1 MHPTIAVITRTHNR
15 PMFLA
20 RALDAVS
27 RQTYADI
34 AHIVVNDAGD
44 PEPVSRA
51 IDALPQEARARIVR
65 IDNETS
71 SGREAAVNPGFA
83 KARELGCRYAV
94 VLDDDDTWA
103 PDFLEK
109 VSARLDGHPEEVA
122 AVGAAEVVH
131 ERIEGDSIVE
141 VSREPLASHL
151 RQVVFSELLVRNYIP
166 TVSLLFRT
174 SVLDV
179 LGGWRSDLPV
189 LADWDFNLR
198 LCMLGPI
205 GFVDE
210 PLARWHHRTTT
221 DPDLGNSFVV
231 ASGDHRQYEG
241 LIRDAYLRR
250 EAVRSADREPGEQ
263 AEAVESSLAVPLLFG
278 GYAARLN
285 TGVESVR
292 DAQSKH
298 LEVVKLEL
306 YSALD
311 RAKESSE
318 ARLDAII
325 ERQNDI
331 DRHLSALGEQNAL
344 IVAQNELIL
353 DRLARLRE
361 AVDSLHP
368 RAMLR
373 RLGRRGGDRP

>member
-1 MHPTIAVITRTHNR
+1 M
-15 PMFLA
+15 
-20 RALDAVS
+20 
-27 RQTYADI
+27 
-34 AHIVVNDAGD
+34 
-44 PEPVSRA
+44 
-51 IDALPQEARARIVR
+51 
-65 IDNETS
+65 
-71 SGREAAVNPGFA
+71 
-83 KARELGCRYAV
+83 
-94 VLDDDDTWA
+94 
-103 PDFLEK
+103 
-109 VSARLDGHPEEVA
+109 
-122 AVGAAEVVH
+122 
-131 ERIEGDSIVE
+131 
-141 VSREPLASHL
+141 
-151 RQVVFSELLVRNYIP
+151 FSELLVRNYIP

-285 TGVESVR
+285 AGVESVR